1 MSHSSSSSVTP
12 SISQP
17 ARAQKSHF
25 DVIVVGA
32 GHAGIEACLASARL
46 GVSTALVTSN
56 LARIGYMSCNPSIG
70 GLAKGHMVRELDAL
84 GGEMGLAADATCIQF
99 KRLNS
104 RKGPAVRGSRAQCD
118 KDLYI
123 EHMSRVV
130 QSTKNLSIVGSEVKE
145 LVIEADPSSPT
156 GHRCVGVKLDDG
168 SVIRARAVV
177 LTTGTFMRG
186 VMHIG
191 LRQEPGGRVGDK
203 ATVGISDQ
211 LRDFGFMVQRLK
223 TGTPA
228 RLRAGSIDFS
238 KTSEQKGDEKFFPFS
253 PRSSPSLALP
263 QVSCWLSHTNE
274 RTHDVIRANLDKSP
288 MFVGNIEGRGPRY
301 CPSIEDKI
309 TRFVEKISHQTFLEP
324 EGLSTD
330 SIYLQGIS
338 TSLPEDVQLQFL
350 RTIDGLENVEVIRYG
365 YAVEYDFIEP
375 TQIRHS
381 LETRSIPGLFLAGQ
395 INGTSG
401 YEEAAAQGFIA
412 GVNAVRSVR
421 SEAPF
426 ILARDEAYTGVLI
439 DDLVTKGTREPYRM
453 FTSRAEHRLFLR
465 EDNTL
470 ERLWNRSTELGILGS
485 EQEARLEG
493 ILAKRKQVREQLQTT
508 VLVPNAETQSKLE
521 ALGTA
526 KLLKPTTAEELL
538 RRHEVC
544 FEDLSGFG
552 IETNLDVMVTE
563 PIEIDVKYAG
573 YIDRERALITSN
585 RRLEDVALPRDFD
598 YLSVKGL
605 SKEEQEKLGE
615 KQPETLG
622 QASRMSGVNPSAIQA
637 IIVHLKSR
645 QQTNYDSRVDSQ
657 HVRKEQRKKV
667 QHSNEV
673 RA

>member
-1 MSHSSSSSVTP
+1 MSMLPT
-12 SISQP
+12 ISK
-17 ARAQKSHF
+17 KSHF

-32 GHAGIEACLASARL
+32 GHAGIEASLSSARL
-46 GVSTALVTSN
+46 GASTALVTSN

-118 KDLYI
+118 KDLYVDY
-123 EHMSRVV
+123 M
-130 QSTKNLSIVGSEVKE
+130 STKIRLTPNLSVVGSEAKE
-145 LVIEADPSSPT
+145 LILENDPASAT
-156 GHRCVGVKLDDG
+156 GQRCVGVRLEDG
-168 SVIRARAVV
+168 SVIRALSVV

-191 LRQEPGGRVGDK
+191 LTQIEGGRVGDK

-211 LRDFGFMVQRLK
+211 LRDHGFVVQRLK

-228 RLRAGSIDFS
+228 RLKAGSIDFS
-238 KTSEQKGDEKFFPFS
+238 KTIEARGDEVFYPFS
-253 PRSSPSLALP
+253 PRSPRQLALP

-288 MFVGNIEGRGPRY
+288 MYCGNIEGRGPRY

-309 TRFVEKISHQTFLEP
+309 TRFVDKISHQTFLEP

-338 TSLPEDVQLQFL
+338 TSLPEDVQLEFL
-350 RTIDGLENVEVIRYG
+350 RTIPGLENVEVIRYG

-412 GVNAVRSVR
+412 GVNAVRAAR
-421 SEAPF
+421 SEEPF
-426 ILARDEAYTGVLI
+426 ILGRDEAYTGVLI

-470 ERLWNRSTELGILGS
+470 ERLWNRATELAILGDDHRS
-485 EQEARLEG
+485 RLEA
-493 ILAKRKQVREQLQTT
+493 ILEKREKIRETLKST

-538 RRHEVC
+538 RRQEIC
-544 FEDLSGFG
+544 IEDLTQLG
-552 IETNLDVMVTE
+552 IEIEADVVVTE

-573 YIDRERALITSN
+573 YIERERELIRST
-585 RRLEDVALPRDFD
+585 RRLEDVLLPREFD
-598 YLSVKGL
+598 YKSVRGL
-605 SKEEQEKLGE
+605 SKEEQEKLTE

-637 IIVHLKSR
+637 LIVHLKSKSKAVAKSALGPMTKMRGSFESKSGR
-645 QQTNYDSRVDSQ
+645 QEDISQ
-657 HVRKEQRKKV
+657 HG
-667 QHSNEV
+667 
-673 RA
+673 